1 MKLDKK
7 KETSFRNTQ
16 KTRYAARA
24 AFWSTVLCFKKGLI
38 QRVEDGGRE
47 KIPGKKI
54 FGFVENERAERE
66 REERVV
72 PSNQRTFECDLV

>member
-47 KIPGKKI
+47 KIPGKKNI
-54 FGFVENERAERE
+54 RVCGKRKGRKRE
-66 REERVV
+66 RRESCTVE
-72 PSNQRTFECDLV
+72 PTYL

>member
-1 MKLDKK
+1 MVGGKK
-7 KETSFRNTQ
+7 FQ
-16 KTRYAARA
+16 
-24 AFWSTVLCFKKGLI
+24 
-38 QRVEDGGRE
+38 
-47 KIPGKKI
+47 GKKI